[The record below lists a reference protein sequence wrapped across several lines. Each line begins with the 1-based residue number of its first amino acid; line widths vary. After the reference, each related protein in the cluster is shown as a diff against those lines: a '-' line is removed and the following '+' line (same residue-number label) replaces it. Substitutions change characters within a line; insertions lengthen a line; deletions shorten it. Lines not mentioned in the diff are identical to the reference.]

1 MDIGALAQQHH
12 KRHPDDGKQRV
23 RPTSLDQATV
33 INYTSQI
40 KRVIFILDDQVL
52 IYRSEKSVNVIE
64 RHKILSSVLLSL
76 RVIDQA
82 WIYALQEDKEDS
94 REDGFAVYDLIR
106 LVKNGIV
113 NKFFITKTING

>member
-1 MDIGALAQQHH
+1 VEDLFAKRESNNNKHSTAPGGGKDMGVAPSSIFPFSCPACGMDVGALAQQHH
-12 KRHPDDGKQRV
+12 KRHPDDGKWRV
-23 RPTSLDQATV
+23 RPTSLDRATV

-76 RVIDQA
+76 RVID
-82 WIYALQEDKEDS
+82 
-94 REDGFAVYDLIR
+94 
-106 LVKNGIV
+106 
-113 NKFFITKTING
+113 